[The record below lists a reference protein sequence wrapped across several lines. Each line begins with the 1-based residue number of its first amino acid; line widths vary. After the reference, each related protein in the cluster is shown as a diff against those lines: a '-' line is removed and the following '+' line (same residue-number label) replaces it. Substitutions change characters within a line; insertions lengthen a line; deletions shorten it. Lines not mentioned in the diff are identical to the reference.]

1 MSRWWLSDR
10 PEYRLSAHFFRAMFD
25 FGILTQVGADSLTR
39 MLLGGLGG
47 LLGAG
52 FVLTRGFVGRYQ
64 ALAGGMSAE
73 PYRRTLLGDDL
84 FIIAVPMLAAALVTL
99 LVSDLLFPDDRDFRI
114 LGPLPVR
121 RAVVFGAKLAALVL
135 FNGILIAAVHL
146 ALAPIVLVTSAHRW
160 REQPVWSR
168 MMAWAVASISASA
181 LAVLAIMALV
191 GVLVLTLSRDRLN
204 SLTALLRSVLLA
216 ALLSC
221 VPLAVHL
228 SGFGGALADR
238 SAWLAFVPPAWFV
251 ALERVLLG
259 SADSWLVRLAGVA
272 LAATASAALV
282 VTVAYALLFL
292 HFERLMLR
300 STAMSSIWRTGDLM
314 GATASGATPAF
325 RAVYRFTTTTLGRS
339 GLHQTVLVGLS
350 GCGLGIAI
358 NGLLGA
364 DMTGWLRTGG
374 AASLTL
380 AAAASWAPFAV
391 MLTCGLSARL
401 SLSLPIE
408 HRANWIFR
416 LAEDQDT
423 RTDQLRAVDRLVTTT
438 VVGPAVASAIAIFWI
453 PFGAA
458 AGIGTAVVALVGLL
472 YTHVVLLGWSR
483 IPFTSS
489 YVPGKRFVV
498 HTFVLACLAWLTF
511 TVGGS
516 WLARTAMSAPGPAVA
531 ILGGLSLVTYL
542 LKRRRAADWKRAPL
556 VFEDDFPD
564 QPLELG
570 L

>member
-1 MSRWWLSDR
+1 MSRWRLSDR

-52 FVLTRGFVGRYQ
+52 FVLTRVFVGRYQ
-64 ALAGGMSAE
+64 ALAGGVSAE

-135 FNGILIAAVHL
+135 FNGMLIAAVHL

-160 REQPVWSR
+160 REQPVSSR

-204 SLTALLRSVLLA
+204 SLTTLMRSVLLA

-259 SADSWLVRLAGVA
+259 SADPWLVRLADIA
-272 LAATASAALV
+272 LAATASSAIV
-282 VTVAYALLFL
+282 VTVAYALLFR

-300 STAMSSIWRTGDLM
+300 STAMSSMWHTGDTT
-314 GATASGATPAF
+314 GATASGSTPAF
-325 RAVYRFTTTTLGRS
+325 RAVYRFTTMTIGRS
-339 GLHQTVLVGLS
+339 ALHQTVLVGLS
-350 GCGLGIAI
+350 GCGLGIGISA
-358 NGLLGA
+358 LLGA
-364 DMTGWLRTGG
+364 HIIDWLRTAGPV
-374 AASLTL
+374 SSTL
-380 AAAASWAPFAV
+380 SAAAVWAPFAV
-391 MLTCGLSARL
+391 MMTCGLSARL
-401 SLSLPIE
+401 SLSLPIDQ
-408 HRANWIFR
+408 RANWIFR
-416 LAEDQDT
+416 LTEDQDT
-423 RTDQLRAVDRLVTTT
+423 RADQLRAVDRLVTTI
-438 VVGPAVASAIAIFWI
+438 VVGPAAASAIAVLWI

-458 AGIGTAVVALVGLL
+458 AGIGTAVVALVGLVRV
-472 YTHVVLLGWSR
+472 HFVLLGWSR

-489 YVPGKRFVV
+489 YVPGKQFVV

-516 WLARTAMSAPGPAVA
+516 LLARMAMSAPGPAVA
-531 ILGGLSLVTYL
+531 ILGGLSLVIYFL
-542 LKRRRAADWKRAPL
+542 GRQRAAHWKRAPL

-564 QPLELG
+564 QPLELR